1 MSVTTKEQAA
11 AMQRNVDANR
21 QTNPWPSPPDKESN
35 YRVGIIDLRSEQVVL
50 RNHNIPPAKANLTP
64 RDRGMN
70 KTETKFSHRLE
81 AMKRAGDIVDWRF
94 EALKFRL
101 ADMTTYT
108 PDFLVIGTDGSIT
121 LIDTKAYW
129 KKAGKVDITE
139 DANVKVKVVADLY
152 PWFAFQTAWE
162 QGGLWQFKTY

>member
-1 MSVTTKEQAA
+1 MSNPTKDQAEEL
-11 AMQRNVDANR
+11 QRRVDANKVIGER
-21 QTNPWPSPPDKESN
+21 KFDA
-35 YRVGIIDLRSEQVVL
+35 
-50 RNHNIPPAKANLTP
+50 IPPRTPAEQDAYVQAWIKDPILAKANLAP

-129 KKAGKVDITE
+129 RKAGKVGITE

>member
-1 MSVTTKEQAA
+1 MSVFTKEQVDE
-11 AMQRNVDANR
+11 MQRRVEANSKPMSAEEFTRRMKAGIPVPLHRIIGDSPTNV
-21 QTNPWPSPPDKESN
+21 
-35 YRVGIIDLRSEQVVL
+35 L
-50 RNHNIPPAKANLTP
+50 AKANLAP

-81 AMKRAGDIVDWRF
+81 ALKRAGTIVDWRF

-108 PDFLVIGTDGSIT
+108 PDFLVISADGSIT

-129 KKAGKVDITE
+129 KKAGKVGITE
-139 DANVKVKVVADLY
+139 DANVKIKVVAEQY
-152 PWFAFQTAWE
+152 PWFAFQTTWE
-162 QGGLWQFKTY
+162 QDGGWHHKTY

>member
-1 MSVTTKEQAA
+1 MGTSKDDLATLLA
-11 AMQRNVDANR
+11 NVGSTRTENAGNEKQPVVRARANIAGR
-21 QTNPWPSPPDKESN
+21 PSK
-35 YRVGIIDLRSEQVVL
+35 L
-50 RNHNIPPAKANLTP
+50 
-64 RDRGMN
+64 N

-129 KKAGKVDITE
+129 KKAGKVGITE